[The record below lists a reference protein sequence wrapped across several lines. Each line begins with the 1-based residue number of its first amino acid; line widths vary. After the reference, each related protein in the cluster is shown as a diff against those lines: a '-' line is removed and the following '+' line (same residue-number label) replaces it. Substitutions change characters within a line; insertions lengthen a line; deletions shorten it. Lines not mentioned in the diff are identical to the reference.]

1 MHETVFYAAAVWMTG
16 LLGAIVV
23 LLIRSG
29 STLVRILA
37 VDTLTLVLVA
47 LLIAFAAAQGESY
60 YLDAA
65 LILALLSF
73 VSTLAAARFQSE
85 RETFS

>member
-1 MHETVFYAAAVWMTG
+1 MHEIVFQVATVWMTG
-16 LLGAIVV
+16 LLGVMIVF
-23 LLIRSG
+23 LIRTRSAL
-29 STLVRILA
+29 TRVLALVTVSLILI
-37 VDTLTLVLVA
+37 A
-47 LLIAFAAAQGESY
+47 LLILFADTNRSQY

-73 VSTLAAARFQSE
+73 VSTVAAARYQSE

>member
-1 MHETVFYAAAVWMTG
+1 MHEIVFQLATVWMTG
-16 LLGAIVV
+16 LLGVMIVF
-23 LLIRSG
+23 LIRTRSALTRVLALDTV
-29 STLVRILA
+29 TLILI
-37 VDTLTLVLVA
+37 A
-47 LLIAFAAAQGESY
+47 LLILFADANRSQY

-73 VSTLAAARFQSE
+73 ISTIAAARYQSE

>member
-1 MHETVFYAAAVWMTG
+1 MHEIVFQIATVWMTG
-16 LLGAIVV
+16 LLGVMIVF
-23 LLIRSG
+23 LIRTPSAL
-29 STLVRILA
+29 TRILA
-37 VDTLTLVLVA
+37 LDTVTLI
-47 LLIAFAAAQGESY
+47 LIAVLILFADSNRSQY

-73 VSTLAAARFQSE
+73 VSTIAAARFQSE

>member
-1 MHETVFYAAAVWMTG
+1 MHEIVFQVATIWMTG
-16 LLGAIVV
+16 LLGVMIVFLV
-23 LLIRSG
+23 RTRSAL
-29 STLVRILA
+29 TRILA
-37 VDTLTLVLVA
+37 LDTVTLI
-47 LLIAFAAAQGESY
+47 LIAVLILFADVNRSQY

-73 VSTLAAARFQSE
+73 VSTIAAARFQSE

>member
-1 MHETVFYAAAVWMTG
+1 MHEIVFQIAMVWMTG
-16 LLGAIVV
+16 LLGVMVV
-23 LLIRSG
+23 YLIRATSA
-29 STLVRILA
+29 LVRVLA
-37 VDTLTLVLVA
+37 LDTVTLI
-47 LLIAFAAAQGESY
+47 LIAVLILFADANRPQY

-73 VSTLAAARFQSE
+73 VSTVAAARYQSE

>member
-1 MHETVFYAAAVWMTG
+1 MHEIVFQVATVWMTG
-16 LLGAIVV
+16 LLGVMIVF
-23 LLIRSG
+23 LIRTRSALTRVLALDTV
-29 STLVRILA
+29 TLILI
-37 VDTLTLVLVA
+37 A
-47 LLIAFAAAQGESY
+47 LLILFADANRSQY

-73 VSTLAAARFQSE
+73 ISTVAAARYQSE